1 MKNIN
6 KILLVTSVSIG
17 LAACGGGGGSSSGSS
32 PSSKTLKGTAIDGY
46 LTGATVFLDVNYNG
60 KLNAG
65 EPSVVTGE
73 DGSWELLTTGSYAE
87 CSEYVPLVVDV
98 PVGAID
104 SDYGEVTEAYQMTYP
119 PAFAITSVQEIKN
132 TTPLTTV
139 VWGTIQKELHADGEK
154 LTCDNVKASFDTR
167 ERIKDRL
174 EEQEFRVAQR
184 YNVTVDE
191 LYGDY
196 IKTGDTNLH
205 AIAAALVPSMKA
217 SYADTV
223 AIEANNPNA
232 VAAWVEYFKS
242 DWDERTHF
250 ADGWYKQ
257 TYLNLGEA
265 EGWSTTTEAV
275 TDNLNTVLK
284 TVEYNSGYRI
294 NLDDITYE
302 WTISFN
308 DNLNANDCSAMEWI
322 EQTTDTAYGV
332 LNVFSSTAKEANNCI
347 NEDWSTLK
355 DTVKQ
360 QLTTRVQ
367 TPNSNAGS
375 QHFFASTT
383 ETGLGHLVMV
393 DPATI
398 DASEF
403 DAVNFISTDFNDT
416 NDYGAYLWGRILA
429 EYEPTSELSQRT
441 TFHNNA
447 GHWSRTLIYT
457 NGTYA
462 EQCSYDNGVTWVAK
476 TGDNCEQ

>member
-1 MKNIN
+1 
-6 KILLVTSVSIG
+6 
-17 LAACGGGGGSSSGSS
+17 
-32 PSSKTLKGTAIDGY
+32 
-46 LTGATVFLDVNYNG
+46 GATVFLDVNYNG

-119 PAFAITSVQEIKN
+119 PAFAIASDQEIKN

-223 AIEANNPNA
+223 A
-232 VAAWVEYFKS
+232 
-242 DWDERTHF
+242 
-250 ADGWYKQ
+250 
-257 TYLNLGEA
+257 
-265 EGWSTTTEAV
+265 
-275 TDNLNTVLK
+275 
-284 TVEYNSGYRI
+284 
-294 NLDDITYE
+294 
-302 WTISFN
+302 
-308 DNLNANDCSAMEWI
+308 
-322 EQTTDTAYGV
+322 
-332 LNVFSSTAKEANNCI
+332 
-347 NEDWSTLK
+347 
-355 DTVKQ
+355 
-360 QLTTRVQ
+360 
-367 TPNSNAGS
+367 
-375 QHFFASTT
+375 
-383 ETGLGHLVMV
+383 
-393 DPATI
+393 
-398 DASEF
+398 
-403 DAVNFISTDFNDT
+403 
-416 NDYGAYLWGRILA
+416 
-429 EYEPTSELSQRT
+429 
-441 TFHNNA
+441 
-447 GHWSRTLIYT
+447 
-457 NGTYA
+457 
-462 EQCSYDNGVTWVAK
+462 
-476 TGDNCEQ
+476 